1 MDQLKVKKRIL
12 DTSFQGSSIVETI
25 TALLIIV
32 ISFGAGMSIYL
43 NIITNEQTIS
53 KTKANIILE
62 TMMTETIE
70 QKRYLDETI
79 QLHGLVVERA
89 IFPFT
94 TEESHR
100 ICAITAYHQ
109 NGQKIHSI
117 KRVIPVIE

>member
-1 MDQLKVKKRIL
+1 MDQLKRKITN
-12 DTSFQGSSIVETI
+12 TSLKGSSIVETI

-62 TMMTETIE
+62 TMMAETIE
-70 QKRYLDETI
+70 QKRYLDETL
-79 QLHGLVVERA
+79 QLHGLVIERT
-89 IFPFT
+89 ILPFSI
-94 TEESHR
+94 EENHR

-109 NGQKIHSI
+109 NGQTIHSI

>member
-1 MDQLKVKKRIL
+1 MDQLKGKIIN
-12 DTSFQGSSIVETI
+12 TSLQGSSIVETI

-43 NIITNEQTIS
+43 NVITNEQTIS

-62 TMMTETIE
+62 TVMTETIE
-70 QKRYLDETI
+70 QQRYLDETI
-79 QLHGLVVERA
+79 QLHGLIIERA
-89 IFPFT
+89 ISVFT
-94 TEESHR
+94 AEESHR

-117 KRVIPVIE
+117 KRVIPVLE

>member
-1 MDQLKVKKRIL
+1 MDQLKGKITN
-12 DTSFQGSSIVETI
+12 TSLKGSSIVETI

-62 TMMTETIE
+62 TMMTETIA

-79 QLHGLVVERA
+79 QLHGLVIERA
-89 IFPFT
+89 IFPFSA
-94 TEESHR
+94 EESHR
-100 ICAITAYHQ
+100 ICAITAYYQ